1 MNDYLLAKYDR
12 PVPRYTSYPTA
23 AQFHPGIGGAEL
35 AGWLAATDPRAPLSV
50 YLHVPFCKQMCWYC
64 GCHTRVAA
72 RYDPIHRFAERLTE
86 ELELVVRNIGSRRQ
100 VSQIHWGGGTPNM
113 LSPDDFRRLMMAIGH
128 LYDLTADC
136 EIALELDPRLMSAD
150 LLRALRDGGVNRV
163 SLGVQDFDAEVQAAI
178 NRIQPYD
185 LVRRA
190 VDDLRG
196 IGVQGLNLDL
206 IYGLPRQTGAS
217 FARTIDLALS
227 LDPDRLAIFGY
238 AHVPWMKAHQRLIDE
253 KTLPD
258 AMQRFA
264 MAETAAAQVIAAG
277 YRRIGLDHFAKADD
291 PLALALEDRSLRR
304 NFQGYTADSAET
316 LIGFGPSAI
325 SALPQGFVQNLTET
339 GAWSQRVA
347 KGELAAARG
356 VALTAEDC
364 LRGAII
370 ERLMC
375 FGEVDFGAVALE
387 LGAPAY
393 TFRAERARLA
403 PLIAD
408 GLAELKG
415 SKLRIT
421 ERGFPFQRLVA
432 AAFDAYFTSSA
443 ARHSRAV

>member
-1 MNDYLLAKYDR
+1 
-12 PVPRYTSYPTA
+12 
-23 AQFHPGIGGAEL
+23 
-35 AGWLAATDPRAPLSV
+35 
-50 YLHVPFCKQMCWYC
+50 
-64 GCHTRVAA
+64 
-72 RYDPIHRFAERLTE
+72 
-86 ELELVVRNIGSRRQ
+86 
-100 VSQIHWGGGTPNM
+100 
-113 LSPDDFRRLMMAIGH
+113 MMAIGH

-163 SLGVQDFDAEVQAAI
+163 SLGVQDFDPEVQAAI

-206 IYGLPRQTGAS
+206 IYGLPHQTGTS
-217 FARTIDLALS
+217 FAHTIDLALS

-253 KTLPD
+253 KALPD
-258 AMQRFA
+258 AAQRFA
-264 MAETAAAQVIAAG
+264 MAESAAAQVIAAG
-277 YRRIGLDHFAKADD
+277 YRRIGLDHFAKAEDQ
-291 PLALALEDRSLRR
+291 LALALEDRSLRR

-325 SALPQGFVQNLTET
+325 SALPQGFVQNLTDT
-339 GAWSQRVA
+339 GAWSQKVA

-356 VALTAEDC
+356 VALTAEDR
-364 LRGAII
+364 LRSAII

-375 FGEVDFGAVALE
+375 FGEVDFGGVALE

-393 TFRAERARLA
+393 TFHAERARLA

-408 GLAELKG
+408 GLAELTG

-421 ERGFPFQRLVA
+421 ERGRPFQRLVA
-432 AAFDAYFTSSA
+432 AAFDAYFSRSA